1 MSELLTASIWGL
13 WFGILTSISPCPLA
27 TNIAAISFIG
37 KPLAHPKYI
46 FLTGMLY
53 TLGRTLT
60 YTIPGILLVTSIL
73 SAPVVSEFLQVY
85 MNKILG
91 PVLIITGMFLLEL
104 LSVNFGG
111 AGVSEKVHKQAG
123 KWGVWGGL
131 ILGVVFA
138 MSFCPVSAALF
149 FGSLIP
155 LAVKYESYF
164 LLPILYGVGTALPV
178 FAFAIFIAFGADFIG
193 KAFNLLSKFEVWA
206 RNLTGIVFI
215 LVGLYLSVIY
225 IFNA

>member
-1 MSELLTASIWGL
+1 MLASIWGL

-37 KPLAHPKYI
+37 KSLTHPKYV
-46 FLTGMLY
+46 FVTGMLY

-60 YTIPGILLVTSIL
+60 YTILGILLVTSIL
-73 SAPVVSEFLQVY
+73 SAPAVSEFLQVY

-104 LSVNFGG
+104 LSINLGNSG
-111 AGVSEKVHKQAG
+111 ITERAHKHAG
-123 KWGVWGGL
+123 KWGIWGGL
-131 ILGVVFA
+131 ILGILFA

-155 LAVKYESYF
+155 LAVKYKSYL
-164 LLPILYGVGTALPV
+164 LLPVLYSVGTALPV
-178 FAFAIFIAFGADFIG
+178 FAFAIFIALGADFIG

-206 RNLTGIVFI
+206 RNFTGIIFI
-215 LVGLYLSVIY
+215 LVGIYLSVIY